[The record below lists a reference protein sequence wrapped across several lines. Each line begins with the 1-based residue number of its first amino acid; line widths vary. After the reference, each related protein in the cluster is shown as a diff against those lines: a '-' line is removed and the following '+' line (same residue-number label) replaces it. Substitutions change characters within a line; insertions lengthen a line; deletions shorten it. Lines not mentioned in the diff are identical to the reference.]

1 MQRARSSRP
10 DSVTAMRSLIAE
22 IRRTLPFDKPEAQIC
37 TDPCR
42 GCSIKLL
49 DYMQAELVGVSFAV
63 QAGEAAYLPLAHSY
77 PGVPQQLDRE
87 AGVTRWG
94 SRPGPPDWGRCST
107 GST

>member
-10 DSVTAMRSLIAE
+10 DSVTAMRDLIAE

-49 DYMQAELVGVSFAV
+49 DYLLVLAILGGLAV
-63 QAGEAAYLPLAHSY
+63 PVVHISLGRIVRRQ
-77 PGVPQQLDRE
+77 
-87 AGVTRWG
+87 
-94 SRPGPPDWGRCST
+94 SRKSNQE
-107 GST
+107 

>member
-10 DSVTAMRSLIAE
+10 DSVTAMRDLIAE

-49 DYMQAELVGVSFAV
+49 DYMQAELENWEARLD
-63 QAGEAAYLPLAHSY
+63 AGEKPGLADLSSLARK
-77 PGVPQQLDRE
+77 GKKIV
-87 AGVTRWG
+87 
-94 SRPGPPDWGRCST
+94 ST
-107 GST
+107 LQANRVI